1 MECLG
6 EDGAE
11 HGNGGIGQD
20 LGESVCRV
28 DSCPSGCGCMTAA
41 REHMDRQEGND
52 KDDGEHAQC
61 LHDRDRCEIGV
72 TDLVGEDDH
81 LGETA
86 WHATEQAAREVD
98 LGVAE
103 HEQAVRTPAATVM
116 HVAVIIKGNW
126 AMMHALSP
134 K

>member
-1 MECLG
+1 
-6 EDGAE
+6 
-11 HGNGGIGQD
+11 
-20 LGESVCRV
+20 
-28 DSCPSGCGCMTAA
+28 MTAA
-41 REHMDRQEGND
+41 CEHMDRQEGDD

-86 WHATEQAAREVD
+86 WHAAEQAAREVD

-103 HEQAVRTPAATVM
+103 HEPGGEDAGCDRDACGSDHQ
-116 HVAVIIKGNW
+116 GNW
-126 AMMHALSP
+126 ARMARPVSKVKGRPMA
-134 K
+134 